1 MSGGEEPIF
10 VYFIGTAGSGKS
22 TLAASFRKW
31 MNQRSLDAI
40 TVNLDPGA
48 EHLPYEPDVDIRDWI
63 SLEEIMET
71 NELGP
76 NGAQVVCADMIALN
90 TGEVQEAI
98 GTFKPDYILMDTPGQ
113 LELFVFREAGKY
125 TIQFLSP
132 CNAAICYLLDPLLAR
147 TASGFVTQLLLSLT
161 THFRLNQPQV
171 NVLSKADVLSLKEL
185 RLVQTWSDDPN
196 ELETALMTEK
206 ASVYRE
212 MNEGIL
218 QLLKDV
224 GGYTRLVASSKE
236 SLKGIEDIYTRI
248 QLQFHGGEDLT
259 KD

>member
-1 MSGGEEPIF
+1 MSGEEPISL
-10 VYFIGTAGSGKS
+10 YFIGTAGSGKS
-22 TLAASFRKW
+22 TLVANFKQW
-31 MNQRSLDAI
+31 MSLRSLDAI

-48 EHLPYEPDVDIRDWI
+48 EHLPYDPDVDIRDWI
-63 SLEEIMET
+63 SLEEVMET
-71 NELGP
+71 HGLGP

-90 TGEVQEAI
+90 TGEVEESI
-98 GTFKPDYILMDTPGQ
+98 RTFKPDYILIDTPGQ

-125 TIQFLSP
+125 TIEFLSP
-132 CNAAICYLLDPLLAR
+132 CNAAVCYLLDPLLAR
-147 TASGFVTQLLLSLT
+147 TASGFVSQLLLSLT

-171 NVLSKADVLSLKEL
+171 NVLSKADVLSPKEL
-185 RLVQTWSDDPN
+185 KLIQTWSDDPN

-212 MNEGIL
+212 MSEGIL

-224 GGYTRLVASSKE
+224 GGYTELVSSSKTN
-236 SLKGIEDIYTRI
+236 LKGIEDIYTRI
-248 QLQFHGGEDLT
+248 QMQFHGGEDLT

>member
-1 MSGGEEPIF
+1 MSSQDPIY

-22 TLAASFRKW
+22 TLAANFKKW
-31 MNQRSLDAI
+31 MQLRGLDAI

-48 EHLPYEPDVDIRDWI
+48 EHLPYDPDIDIRDWI

-90 TGEVQEAI
+90 TSDVQESI

-132 CNAAICYLLDPLLAR
+132 CNAAVCYLLDPLLAR
-147 TASGFVTQLLLSLT
+147 TASGFVSQLLLSLT
-161 THFRLNQPQV
+161 THFRLDQPQV
-171 NVLSKADVLSLKEL
+171 NVLSKADVLSKKEL
-185 RLVQTWSDDPN
+185 HLVQTWSDDPN
-196 ELETALMTEK
+196 ELETALMTEQ

-212 MNEGIL
+212 MSEGIL

-224 GGYTRLVASSKE
+224 GGYTKLLASSKDN
-236 SLKGIEDIYTRI
+236 LQGIEDIYTR
-248 QLQFHGGEDLT
+248 LQMQFQGGEDLM